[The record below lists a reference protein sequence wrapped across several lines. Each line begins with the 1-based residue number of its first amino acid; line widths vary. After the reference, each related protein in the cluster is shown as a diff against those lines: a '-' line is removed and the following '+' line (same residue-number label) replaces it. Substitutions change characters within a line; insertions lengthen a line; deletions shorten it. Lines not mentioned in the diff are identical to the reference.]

1 MLGPESRLNKDF
13 ASAALRPPLAM
24 EGSAAKRQRTD
35 DAAEKTAATTP
46 PVEAQTVGSMP
57 TILPPCTHEVA
68 LPPDYHPP
76 ESEKEAGLG
85 DIHHPEYSGRMAK
98 EFPFKLDAFQQ
109 MSISCLERRESVLV
123 SAHTSAGKTAVAEYA
138 IAMAFRDKQRVIY
151 TSPIKA
157 LSNQKY
163 RELETEFGD
172 VGLMTGDVTI
182 SPNAGCIV
190 MTTEIMRSMLYRGSE
205 VMREVAW

>member
-1 MLGPESRLNKDF
+1 
-13 ASAALRPPLAM
+13 M
-24 EGSAAKRQRTD
+24 EGSAAKRKQAD
-35 DAAEKTAATTP
+35 GGADP
-46 PVEAQTVGSMP
+46 PKASVPPSKVQAVGSVP
-57 TILPPCTHEVA
+57 LITAPCTHEVA
-68 LPPDYHPP
+68 LPPDYTPP
-76 ESEKEAGLG
+76 EGEKEAGLG
-85 DIHHPEYSGRMAK
+85 DIHNPEYTGPMAK
-98 EFPFKLDAFQQ
+98 EFPFQLDAFQQ

-163 RELETEFGD
+163 RELEQEFGD